1 MQVYATATAIA
12 REISYPQLHMKGWL
26 SILNS
31 PPLGRVVIVA
41 SYWAVIVYLMTST
54 AIIDDAYYWE
64 RIGFRNAWISV
75 TQVPLVYLLASK
87 SSIIGYI
94 IGSSHERLNWLHRW
108 VSRTLLITVTVH
120 GFFFWAEWV
129 RADFVTFEL
138 AMMPVVKY
146 GLGAWAVLVWTFFTS
161 LAPLRRIAYEF
172 FVLQHI
178 ISGAIF
184 LWLLYV
190 HVPSYAQYNIW
201 VAIAALSFDRMLRF
215 CVLLRRNFRFTN
227 MECNGTQRV
236 GHQVELRATCGDI
249 TVVTVKDV
257 HFPWK
262 PGQHL
267 YLWIPFLG
275 PLESHPFTIASAYKT
290 PYQCHC
296 NEIQFAIRTQSG
308 FSKRIHQYAMKTQG
322 KSGHSLTGFIT
333 GPYGTPLVWEAYES
347 LVLISASTGAS
358 FTLPIVESVL
368 SCGTTIC
375 TQRICFLLVVKKRP
389 QIDFYAQRLYA
400 CISRAENL
408 GIELNVQI
416 ALTGE
421 TNSLQRSGH
430 ELADHNWSSE
440 VEHEKLEESDIKL
453 SDDSTVTS
461 SAKLTAQNETLLMS
475 NNGCDNGEGESSQTH
490 TRQIVFTYSRPDI
503 KAFIRHPVEAT
514 GGETSVAICGG
525 KSLVA
530 TVRNAVA
537 SLSDERAV
545 HKGTGAQGIHLHVE
559 EYCF

>member
-26 SILNS
+26 SILNP

-54 AIIDDAYYWE
+54 AIIEDAYYWE

-138 AMMPVVKY
+138 ALMPVVKY

-184 LWLLYV
+184 LWLVYV

-201 VAIAALSFDRMLRF
+201 FAIAALSFDRMLRF

-236 GHQVELRATCGDI
+236 GHQVELRATCGEI

-290 PYQCHC
+290 PHQCHC
-296 NEIQFAIRTQSG
+296 NEIQFAIRKQSG

-322 KSGHSLTGFIT
+322 NSGHSLTGFIT
-333 GPYGTPLVWEAYES
+333 GPYGMPLVWEAYES

-421 TNSLQRSGH
+421 TNSLQSSGH
-430 ELADHNWSSE
+430 ELADHHWSSE

-461 SAKLTAQNETLLMS
+461 SAKLTAHNDLPMS